1 MKKQLVLLALLLVS
15 SLSYALNYRDD
26 TVTFGVGLKTS
37 QITTKDALFTYEQGD
52 VVHHRTVIRF
62 VAAPVVLAGSAGNVL
77 YGGIGTGTIVPFYT
91 FPTGNISIRGAE
103 IQTIGTGLT
112 CSSAG
117 LATYASVSAIGT
129 VTAAND
135 ATLTGTEANI
145 LASTASSAA
154 VAKAAAVKN
163 ITLTAPAA
171 PLDGTTTAIPAYLNF
186 VIATD
191 AANAAGTCTFTGT
204 VSINWESLSFR

>member
-1 MKKQLVLLALLLVS
+1 MKKQLALLALLAVS
-15 SLSYALNYRDD
+15 TFSHALNYRDD
-26 TVTFGVGLKTS
+26 TVPYGIGAKTT
-37 QITTKDALFTYEQGD
+37 QATTKDTLRVYETGD
-52 VVHHRTVIRF
+52 VVNHKTVIRF
-62 VAAPVVLAGSAGNVL
+62 IAAPVVLAGSAGNVL

-91 FPTGNISIRGAE
+91 FNKGNILIKGAE

-117 LATYASVSAIGT
+117 SATYASVSSIGT
-129 VTAAND
+129 ATAAND

-154 VAKAAAVKN
+154 VAKAAAIKN

-171 PLDGTTTAIPAYLNF
+171 PFDGTTTAIPAYLNF

>member
-1 MKKQLVLLALLLVS
+1 MMKKLLIALLLLPRLA
-15 SLSYALNYRDD
+15 LSENNPDY
-26 TVTFGVGLKTS
+26 TVKFGVGAKTT
-37 QITTKDALFTYEQGD
+37 QAVTKDTIRVYETGN
-52 VVHHRTVIRF
+52 VVNHKTVIRF

-91 FPTGNISIRGAE
+91 FNKGNILIKGAE

-154 VAKAAAVKN
+154 VAKAAAIKN

-171 PLDGTTTAIPAYLNF
+171 PLDGTVTAIPAYLNF